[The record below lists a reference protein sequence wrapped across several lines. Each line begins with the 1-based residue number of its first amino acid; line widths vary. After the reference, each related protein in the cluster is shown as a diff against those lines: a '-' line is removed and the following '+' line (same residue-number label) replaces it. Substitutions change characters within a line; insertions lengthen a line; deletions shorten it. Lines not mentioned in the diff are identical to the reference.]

1 MTKIVDGKLFA
12 QLVKNGYENLKLDK
26 EYINELNVFP
36 IPDGDTGTNML
47 ATLEG
52 GVNATI
58 CLNERDIGKLSKLM
72 ARNMLMTARGNSGVI
87 TSQIFKG
94 ISNGLVD
101 KKEVNAKEFAYA
113 FTMGTKQA
121 YAVCKNP
128 TEGTILTVV
137 REAGEKAYNS
147 VNENSSI
154 EEFFKYYL
162 LEAKSSLK
170 RTPDLL
176 PCLKEAGVV
185 DSGAAGF
192 IRIVEGMNMFLL
204 GHVITEENKKSNNS
218 IFNEDSEFDVDY
230 SLNASLQLLKSK
242 CNIAKFNV
250 EIIKPLI
257 EEYGKVD
264 TCVMEGTIVSIIM
277 TTMFPGKVI
286 NVLQKYGEFIS
297 LDIKNELT
305 SSLPEVKKEE
315 TKKVEHKELA
325 IVATSQGEGISEIL
339 EQLGVDELVTGGQ
352 TMNPST
358 QDFIKAFKK
367 LNADT
372 ILVFPNNSNIFMAA
386 SQAAEQYDEA
396 KVIVLNSK
404 SVATCYSCM
413 SMYDL
418 SEGVD
423 ALIETFK
430 SIIEN
435 NTYGE
440 ITYSIRD
447 SEING
452 VSIKKDQYI
461 SILNHNIVAS
471 SDDKIE
477 AFKELLSHVED
488 VKYKEVLV
496 IIYGKDVTEEQKEEV
511 RSFLQTTYPRLE
523 YGEIDGKQD
532 IYDFIISIE

>member
-1 MTKIVDGKLFA
+1 MIKIVDGKLFA

-26 EYINELNVFP
+26 DYINELNVFP

-52 GVNATI
+52 GVNATSS
-58 CLNERDIGKLSKLM
+58 LEERDISKVSKLM

-94 ISNGLVD
+94 IANGLVN
-101 KKEVNAKEFAYA
+101 KTEVNAKEFAFA

-128 TEGTILTVV
+128 TEGTILTVI

-147 VNENSSI
+147 INENSSI

-162 LEAKSSLK
+162 LEAKASLK

-192 IRIVEGMNMFLL
+192 IRVVEGMNMFLL
-204 GHVITEENKKSNNS
+204 GHIVSGEENSSSKEKE
-218 IFNEDSEFDVDY
+218 FNEDSIFESGYAFKTD
-230 SLNASLQLLKSK
+230 LQLLKLK
-242 CNIAKFNV
+242 CNIAKFDIDLV
-250 EIIKPLI
+250 KKEISS
-257 EEYGKVD
+257 YGELYSCSLDK
-264 TCVMEGTIVSIIM
+264 TIVSISM
-277 TTMFPGKVI
+277 NTMFPGKVI
-286 NVLQKYGEFIS
+286 NVLQRYGEFIS
-297 LDIKNELT
+297 LDIKNEMI
-305 SSLPEVKKEE
+305 SSSPVQKEE
-315 TKKVEHKELA
+315 IKKVEHKEVA
-325 IVATSQGEGISEIL
+325 IVATSQGQGISEVL
-339 EQLGVDELVTGGQ
+339 EELGVDEIVTGGQ

-358 QDFIKAFKK
+358 EDFIKAFKR

-372 ILVFPNNSNIFMAA
+372 IIVFPNNSNIFMAA
-386 SQAAEQYDEA
+386 SLASSQYNDS

-423 ALIETFK
+423 NLINTFNE
-430 SIIEN
+430 IIEN
-435 NTYGE
+435 GSYGE
-440 ITYSIRD
+440 ITYSIRE

-452 VSIKKDQYI
+452 VSIKKGQYI
-461 SILNHNIVAS
+461 SILNHSIVAS
-471 SDDKIE
+471 SDDKVDS
-477 AFKELLSHVED
+477 FKELLSHVD
-488 VKYKEVLV
+488 DIKNKEVLV
-496 IIYGKDVTEEQKEEV
+496 LIYGKEVTSEQKEEV
-511 RSFLQTTYPRLE
+511 RNFLSSTYPRLE
-523 YGEIDGKQD
+523 YGEIDGGQD

>member
-1 MTKIVDGKLFA
+1 MVKIVDGKLFA

-26 EYINELNVFP
+26 DYINELNVFP

-52 GVNATI
+52 GVNITSS
-58 CLNERDIGKLSKLM
+58 LDERDISKVSKLM

-94 ISNGLVD
+94 IANGLTN
-101 KKEVNAKEFAYA
+101 KTEVNAKEFAFA

-128 TEGTILTVV
+128 TEGTILTVI

-147 VNENSSI
+147 INENSSV

-162 LEAKSSLK
+162 LEAKASLK

-204 GHVITEENKKSNNS
+204 GHIVTNEDASSKNNEE
-218 IFNEDSEFDVDY
+218 FNEDSTFESDY
-230 SLNASLQLLKSK
+230 TFKASLQLLKVK
-242 CNIAKFNV
+242 CNIAKFDIDLV
-250 EIIKPLI
+250 KKSISDYGEISSCSL
-257 EEYGKVD
+257 D
-264 TCVMEGTIVSIIM
+264 QTIVTISM
-277 TTMFPGKVI
+277 NTKFPGKVI
-286 NVLQKYGEFIS
+286 NLLQKYGEFIS
-297 LDIKNELT
+297 LDIKNEMI
-305 SSLPEVKKEE
+305 SSLPVQKEE
-315 TKKVEHKELA
+315 IKKVEHKEVA
-325 IVATSQGEGISEIL
+325 IVATSLGQGISEVL
-339 EQLGVDELVTGGQ
+339 EELGVDEIVTGGQ

-358 QDFIKAFKK
+358 EDFLKAFKR

-372 ILVFPNNSNIFMAA
+372 IIVFPNNSNIFMAA
-386 SQAAEQYDEA
+386 SLAAREYNDS

-418 SEGVD
+418 SDGVD
-423 ALIETFK
+423 NLINTFNE
-430 SIIEN
+430 IIEN
-435 NTYGE
+435 GNYGE

-452 VSIKKDQYI
+452 VLIKKGQYI

-471 SDDKIE
+471 SDDKIV
-477 AFKELLSHVED
+477 AFKELLSHVTD
-488 VKYKEVLV
+488 IKNKDVLV
-496 IIYGKDVTEEQKEEV
+496 LIYGKDVKEKQKEEV
-511 RSFLQTTYPRLE
+511 RNFLSTTYPRLE
-523 YGEIDGKQD
+523 YGEIDGGQD

>member
-1 MTKIVDGKLFA
+1 MTNIVDGKLFA
-12 QLVKNGYENLKLDK
+12 QLVKNGYENLKLEK

-58 CLNERDIGKLSKLM
+58 SLEERDIGKLSKLM

-94 ISNGLVD
+94 IANGLVD

-113 FTMGTKQA
+113 FTTGTKQA

-137 REAGEKAYNS
+137 REAGEKAYDS

-154 EEFFKYYL
+154 EEFFKFYL
-162 LEAKSSLK
+162 LEAKASLK

-192 IRIVEGMNMFLL
+192 IRVVEGMNMFLL
-204 GHVITEENKKSNNS
+204 GHVITEESKSNKEEV
-218 IFNEDSEFDVDY
+218 FNEDSTFECGYSFD
-230 SLNASLQLLKSK
+230 AKLQLLKSK
-242 CNIAKFNV
+242 CNIAKFNI

-257 EEYGKVD
+257 SEYGEVSNCSID
-264 TCVMEGTIVSIIM
+264 GTIVSI
-277 TTMFPGKVI
+277 TMNTLFPGKVI
-286 NVLQKYGEFIS
+286 NALQKYGEFIL
-297 LDIKNELT
+297 LDIKNELA
-305 SSLPEVKKEE
+305 SSLPVVEVEEIKK
-315 TKKVEHKELA
+315 KEHKEVA
-325 IVATSQGEGISEIL
+325 IVATSQGEGVSTVL
-339 EQLGVDELVTGGQ
+339 EELGVDEIVTGGQ

-358 QDFIKAFKK
+358 EDFIKAFKN

-372 ILVFPNNSNIFMAA
+372 IIVFPNNSNIFMAA
-386 SQAAEQYDEA
+386 SQAAEQYHDA
-396 KVIVLNSK
+396 KVVVLNSK

-413 SMYDL
+413 SMFDL

-423 ALIETFK
+423 TLIETFN

-471 SDDKIE
+471 SDDKIS
-477 AFKELLSHVED
+477 AFKELLSHIED
-488 VKYKEVLV
+488 INYKEVLV
-496 IIYGKDVTEEQKEEV
+496 LIYGKEVTEEQKEEI
-511 RSFLQTTYPRLE
+511 RSFLGTTYPRLE
-523 YGEIDGKQD
+523 YGEIEGGQD
-532 IYDFIISIE
+532 IYDFIISVE

>member
-1 MTKIVDGKLFA
+1 MTNIVDGKLFA

-58 CLNERDIGKLSKLM
+58 SLDERDIGKLSKLM

-94 ISNGLVD
+94 IANGLVD

-162 LEAKSSLK
+162 LEAKASLK

-192 IRIVEGMNMFLL
+192 IRVVEGMNMFLL
-204 GHVITEENKKSNNS
+204 GHVVTEENKPTNNDT
-218 IFNEDSEFDVDY
+218 FNEDSTFDVGY
-230 SLNASLQLLKSK
+230 TFEAKLQLLKSK
-242 CNIAKFNV
+242 CNIAKFDL
-250 EIIKPLI
+250 ETIKPLI
-257 EEYGKVD
+257 SEYGQID
-264 TCVMEGTIVSIIM
+264 SCSINGTIVSVNM
-277 TTMFPGKVI
+277 NTMFPGKVI
-286 NVLQKYGEFIS
+286 NVLQKYGEFIL
-297 LDIKNELT
+297 LDIKNELA
-305 SSLPEVKKEE
+305 SCLPEVKNEE
-315 TKKVEHKELA
+315 IKKAEHKEVA
-325 IVATSQGEGISEIL
+325 IVATSQGEGISEVL
-339 EQLGVDELVTGGQ
+339 EELGVDEVVTGGQ

-358 QDFIKAFKK
+358 EDFIKAFKK

-372 ILVFPNNSNIFMAA
+372 IIVFPNNSNIFMAA
-386 SQAAEQYDEA
+386 SQAAEQYHDA
-396 KVIVLNSK
+396 KVVVLNSK

-413 SMYDL
+413 SMFDL

-423 ALIETFK
+423 NLIESFND
-430 SIIEN
+430 IIEN

-471 SDDKIE
+471 SDDKVS
-477 AFKELLSHVED
+477 ALKELLSHVD
-488 VKYKEVLV
+488 DIKYKEVLV
-496 IIYGKDVTEEQKEEV
+496 LIYGKDVTEEQKEEV
-511 RSFLQTTYPRLE
+511 RSFLSSTYPRLE